1 LASEPPEE
9 EEGNSGSEP
18 ERSAEYAAELCTY
31 EIERCA
37 ESAMELGTY
46 GKERRR
52 RAERGVESPTVLG
65 THAMELGT
73 YGMERGAESAMELG
87 KNEMA
92 NGSPCR
98 GGISC
103 TATENPLAEVRC

>member
-1 LASEPPEE
+1 
-9 EEGNSGSEP
+9 
-18 ERSAEYAAELCTY
+18 
-31 EIERCA
+31 
-37 ESAMELGTY
+37 MELGTY
-46 GKERRR
+46 GKLERGAESAMGLGMYGERASGRASERHR

-65 THAMELGT
+65 THGRLERGAESAMELGT

>member
-1 LASEPPEE
+1 MASEPPEE

-18 ERSAEYAAELCTY
+18 ERSAE
-31 EIERCA
+31 
-37 ESAMELGTY
+37 SATELGTY
-46 GKERRR
+46 GI
-52 RAERGVESPTVLG
+52 ERGAES
-65 THAMELGT
+65 AMELGT